1 MATIDIIILA
11 MIGVGVIMGLI
22 KGFVKQMAS
31 IVGLIAGLLM
41 ARALFGIVAER
52 LAPVLG
58 TSTTV
63 AQVLAFILIWIA
75 VPLGFAFVASLL
87 TKALDAVHLGW
98 LNRWLGSGLGALKYM
113 ILIGLAIHVI
123 EYIDPNN
130 EMISATKKK
139 ESVLYYSMRDL
150 SGIFFP
156 VFKNVTEQL
165 IEIRRIRLP
174 PPTKAHLSNYR
185 QTSVLEK
192 SPKYLYRLSKSD
204 KRKFPEE

>member
-87 TKALDAVHLGW
+87 TKAWMLCTWMAEPLV
-98 LNRWLGSGLGALKYM
+98 RQRIGS
-113 ILIGLAIHVI
+113 I
-123 EYIDPNN
+123 EVYDTDRV
-130 EMISATKKK
+130 S
-139 ESVLYYSMRDL
+139 YSCDRIYR
-150 SGIFFP
+150 S
-156 VFKNVTEQL
+156 EQ
-165 IEIRRIRLP
+165 
-174 PPTKAHLSNYR
+174 
-185 QTSVLEK
+185 
-192 SPKYLYRLSKSD
+192 
-204 KRKFPEE
+204 

>member
-63 AQVLAFILIWIA
+63 AQVLAFIA

-165 IEIRRIRLP
+165 IEI
-174 PPTKAHLSNYR
+174 
-185 QTSVLEK
+185 
-192 SPKYLYRLSKSD
+192 
-204 KRKFPEE
+204 

>member
-63 AQVLAFILIWIA
+63 AQVLAFIF

-165 IEIRRIRLP
+165 IEI
-174 PPTKAHLSNYR
+174 
-185 QTSVLEK
+185 
-192 SPKYLYRLSKSD
+192 
-204 KRKFPEE
+204 

>member
-63 AQVLAFILIWIA
+63 AQVLAF
-75 VPLGFAFVASLL
+75 
-87 TKALDAVHLGW
+87 
-98 LNRWLGSGLGALKYM
+98 
-113 ILIGLAIHVI
+113 
-123 EYIDPNN
+123 YIDLDSCTFRFCVRRLFVDKSIGCCAPGMA
-130 EMISATKKK
+130 EPLVRQRIGSIEVYDTDRV
-139 ESVLYYSMRDL
+139 SYSCDRIYR
-150 SGIFFP
+150 S
-156 VFKNVTEQL
+156 EQ
-165 IEIRRIRLP
+165 
-174 PPTKAHLSNYR
+174 
-185 QTSVLEK
+185 
-192 SPKYLYRLSKSD
+192 
-204 KRKFPEE
+204 

>member
-87 TKALDAVHLGW
+87 TKALDAVPYGMAEPLV
-98 LNRWLGSGLGALKYM
+98 RQRIGS
-113 ILIGLAIHVI
+113 I
-123 EYIDPNN
+123 EVYDTDRV
-130 EMISATKKK
+130 S
-139 ESVLYYSMRDL
+139 YSCDRIYR
-150 SGIFFP
+150 S
-156 VFKNVTEQL
+156 EQ
-165 IEIRRIRLP
+165 
-174 PPTKAHLSNYR
+174 
-185 QTSVLEK
+185 
-192 SPKYLYRLSKSD
+192 
-204 KRKFPEE
+204 

>member
-87 TKALDAVHLGW
+87 QKHWMLCTWDG
-98 LNRWLGSGLGALKYM
+98 
-113 ILIGLAIHVI
+113 
-123 EYIDPNN
+123 
-130 EMISATKKK
+130 
-139 ESVLYYSMRDL
+139 
-150 SGIFFP
+150 
-156 VFKNVTEQL
+156 
-165 IEIRRIRLP
+165 
-174 PPTKAHLSNYR
+174 
-185 QTSVLEK
+185 
-192 SPKYLYRLSKSD
+192 
-204 KRKFPEE
+204 

>member
-130 EMISATKKK
+130 EMIKCNKK
-139 ESVLYYSMRDL
+139 EGISVILFYEGLVRYL
-150 SGIFFP
+150 FP

-165 IEIRRIRLP
+165 IEI
-174 PPTKAHLSNYR
+174 
-185 QTSVLEK
+185 
-192 SPKYLYRLSKSD
+192 
-204 KRKFPEE
+204 

>member
-11 MIGVGVIMGLI
+11 MIGVGVIMGLM

-63 AQVLAFILIWIA
+63 AQVLAFILIWVA

-123 EYIDPNN
+123 EYI
-130 EMISATKKK
+130 SATKKK
-139 ESVLYYSMRDL
+139 ESVLYYPMRDL

-165 IEIRRIRLP
+165 IEI
-174 PPTKAHLSNYR
+174 
-185 QTSVLEK
+185 
-192 SPKYLYRLSKSD
+192 
-204 KRKFPEE
+204 

>member
-63 AQVLAFILIWIA
+63 AQVLAFIDLDSCTFRFCVRRLFVDKSIGCCA
-75 VPLGFAFVASLL
+75 PGMAEPLV
-87 TKALDAVHLGW
+87 
-98 LNRWLGSGLGALKYM
+98 RQRIGS
-113 ILIGLAIHVI
+113 I
-123 EYIDPNN
+123 EVYDTDRV
-130 EMISATKKK
+130 S
-139 ESVLYYSMRDL
+139 YSCDRIYR
-150 SGIFFP
+150 S
-156 VFKNVTEQL
+156 EQ
-165 IEIRRIRLP
+165 
-174 PPTKAHLSNYR
+174 
-185 QTSVLEK
+185 
-192 SPKYLYRLSKSD
+192 
-204 KRKFPEE
+204 

>member
-75 VPLGFAFVASLL
+75 GFAFVASLL

-156 VFKNVTEQL
+156 VLKNVTEQL
-165 IEIRRIRLP
+165 IEI
-174 PPTKAHLSNYR
+174 
-185 QTSVLEK
+185 
-192 SPKYLYRLSKSD
+192 
-204 KRKFPEE
+204 

>member
-87 TKALDAVHLGW
+87 TKALDAVHRMVEPLV
-98 LNRWLGSGLGALKYM
+98 RQRIGSIEVYDTDR
-113 ILIGLAIHVI
+113 LAIHVI

-130 EMISATKKK
+130 EMISATK
-139 ESVLYYSMRDL
+139 EGISVILFYEGLVRYL
-150 SGIFFP
+150 FSGI
-156 VFKNVTEQL
+156 
-165 IEIRRIRLP
+165 
-174 PPTKAHLSNYR
+174 
-185 QTSVLEK
+185 
-192 SPKYLYRLSKSD
+192 
-204 KRKFPEE
+204 

>member
-11 MIGVGVIMGLI
+11 MIGVGVIMGLM

-63 AQVLAFILIWIA
+63 AQVLAFILIWVA

-87 TKALDAVHLGW
+87 TKASGMAEPLV
-98 LNRWLGSGLGALKYM
+98 RQRIGS
-113 ILIGLAIHVI
+113 I
-123 EYIDPNN
+123 EVNDTDRV
-130 EMISATKKK
+130 S
-139 ESVLYYSMRDL
+139 YSCDRIYR
-150 SGIFFP
+150 S
-156 VFKNVTEQL
+156 EQ
-165 IEIRRIRLP
+165 
-174 PPTKAHLSNYR
+174 
-185 QTSVLEK
+185 
-192 SPKYLYRLSKSD
+192 
-204 KRKFPEE
+204 